1 MIRFLLGVA
10 VGAIATASYLQKRGS
25 YKPGSVVG
33 GRVDEL
39 STAGNN
45 LLVDSEVN
53 AGDGTPS
60 RERLDQVVA

>member
-10 VGAIATASYLQKRGS
+10 VGAVATASYLQRRGS
-25 YKPGSVVG
+25 YEAGRATG

-39 STAGNN
+39 STASNN
-45 LLVDSEVN
+45 LVVDSEVN

>member
-10 VGAIATASYLQKRGS
+10 VGAIATASYMQRRGS
-25 YKPGSVVG
+25 YEPGGVVG

-45 LLVDSEVN
+45 LVIDAEVN
-53 AGDGTPS
+53 AGDGTPR

>member
-10 VGAIATASYLQKRGS
+10 VGAIATASYLQRRGS
-25 YKPGSVVG
+25 VPSSRAVG

-39 STAGNN
+39 STAVNN
-45 LLVDSEVN
+45 AAVDTEVN

-60 RERLDQVVA
+60 RERADQVVA

>member
-10 VGAIATASYLQKRGS
+10 VGAIATASYLNKRRGFE
-25 YKPGSVVG
+25 PTRPIG

-39 STAGNN
+39 STAANN
-45 LLVDSEVN
+45 VIIDDEVN

-60 RERLDQVVA
+60 RDKQENAIS

>member
-10 VGAIATASYLQKRGS
+10 VGAIATASYLSRRGS
-25 YKPGSVVG
+25 FEPIRTAG

-39 STAGNN
+39 STAANN
-45 LLVDSEVN
+45 LIVDDEVN

-60 RERLDQVVA
+60 RHKQENAMS

>member
-10 VGAIATASYLQKRGS
+10 VGAIATASYLQRRGGYQPS
-25 YKPGSVVG
+25 RAVG

-39 STAGNN
+39 STASNN
-45 LLVDSEVN
+45 LVVDAEVN

-60 RERLDQVVA
+60 RERSDQVVA

>member
-25 YKPGSVVG
+25 YEPGRAVG

-45 LLVDSEVN
+45 LLVDAEVN

>member
-10 VGAIATASYLQKRGS
+10 VGAVAAASYLQRRGS
-25 YKPGSVVG
+25 YEPGTATG

-45 LLVDSEVN
+45 LVVDSEVN

-60 RERLDQVVA
+60 RERLDQVMA

>member
-10 VGAIATASYLQKRGS
+10 VGAIATASYLQRRGT
-25 YKPGSVVG
+25 YEPGGAVG

-39 STAGNN
+39 STASGNII
-45 LLVDSEVN
+45 DAEVN

>member
-10 VGAIATASYLQKRGS
+10 VGAIATASYMQRRGS
-25 YKPGSVVG
+25 YEPGRAVG

-45 LLVDSEVN
+45 LLADTEVN

-60 RERLDQVVA
+60 RERVDQVVA

>member
-10 VGAIATASYLQKRGS
+10 VGAVATASYLQRRGS
-25 YKPGSVVG
+25 YGPGSAV

-45 LLVDSEVN
+45 LVIDAEVN
-53 AGDGTPS
+53 AGDGTPR

>member
-10 VGAIATASYLQKRGS
+10 VGAIATASYLNRRRS
-25 YKPGSVVG
+25 FEPTRAAG

-39 STAGNN
+39 STAANN
-45 LLVDSEVN
+45 LIVDDEVN

-60 RERLDQVVA
+60 RDKLENAIS

>member
-10 VGAIATASYLQKRGS
+10 VGAVATASYLQRRGS
-25 YKPGSVVG
+25 YEPRRAVG

-39 STAGNN
+39 STAGDN
-45 LLVDSEVN
+45 LVVDSEVN

-60 RERLDQVVA
+60 RERLDQAMA

>member
-10 VGAIATASYLQKRGS
+10 VGAIATASYLQGRGS
-25 YKPGSVVG
+25 YEPGRAVG

-39 STAGNN
+39 STAGDN
-45 LLVDSEVN
+45 LLVDAEVN

>member
-10 VGAIATASYLQKRGS
+10 VGAVATASYLQRRGS
-25 YKPGSVVG
+25 YGQGSAVG

-39 STAGNN
+39 STASNN
-45 LLVDSEVN
+45 LVIDAEVN

-60 RERLDQVVA
+60 RERLDQVVS

>member
-10 VGAIATASYLQKRGS
+10 VGAVAAASYLQGRGS
-25 YKPGSVVG
+25 YEPGRAVG
-33 GRVDEL
+33 GGVDEL
-39 STAGNN
+39 STAGDN
-45 LLVDSEVN
+45 LLVDAEVN

>member
-10 VGAIATASYLQKRGS
+10 VGAVATASYLQRRGS
-25 YKPGSVVG
+25 YEPGRAMG
-33 GRVDEL
+33 GRADEL

-45 LLVDSEVN
+45 LLVDAEVN

-60 RERLDQVVA
+60 RERLGQVVA